1 MNKYG
6 IINTI
11 GLALILFA
19 KSNLAAPCFST
30 QYPRILVGTSGT
42 TTFHAID
49 LEPLQKLDLVIGGET
64 SDAGIIGT
72 LFAAPDP
79 IILYMVNG
87 GLYKWGFGFRGVDLD
102 RVNSVRFN
110 PLGTKIHALV
120 VNSLTWY
127 LALIQPSD
135 GTLLKVIKDGDNRPG
150 IYLKSGGHMLVDSA
164 DNVYLGYLGVKTG
177 SSPLVNLWQLFKI
190 NTASTALTFTA
201 SLSLANEKKDASTRA
216 NIYDIIFS
224 ADTSII
230 LIAAALVKD

>member
-6 IINTI
+6 IIRL
-11 GLALILFA
+11 LALLLLLYA
-19 KSNLAAPCFST
+19 QSSQGATCFST
-30 QYPRILVGTSGT
+30 LYPRILGGVSGT

-72 LFAAPDP
+72 LYAAPDP

-135 GTLLKVIKDGDNRPG
+135 GSLLKVI
-150 IYLKSGGHMLVDSA
+150 
-164 DNVYLGYLGVKTG
+164 
-177 SSPLVNLWQLFKI
+177 
-190 NTASTALTFTA
+190 
-201 SLSLANEKKDASTRA
+201 
-216 NIYDIIFS
+216 
-224 ADTSII
+224 
-230 LIAAALVKD
+230 